1 VYCAICTCVV
11 FYRPGSIGHSTLG
24 SKHMTSDKNIANEK
38 IESLKKEIA
47 DLKSQWPAHSVPAA
61 MVLRLDELEEELE
74 KAVHD
79 MSSDEG
85 GN

>member
-1 VYCAICTCVV
+1 
-11 FYRPGSIGHSTLG
+11 
-24 SKHMTSDKNIANEK
+24 MTSDKNIANEK

-47 DLKSQWPAHSVPAA
+47 DLKSQWPAHSVPAE

-74 KAVHD
+74 NAVHD
-79 MSSDEG
+79 MSSDKG